1 MSTWLARNFVK
12 DMNEYY
18 DVVIIGGAAMGSS
31 AAFFLMENSDFDGS
45 VLIVERDP
53 TFERSS
59 TALSLSSVRHQFT
72 NPLNVRISQ
81 FGTEFIREF
90 RERTSIEGHGIDLS
104 FQENGYLFLWSEEYV
119 ENAKAQVAVQN
130 SLGAD
135 IVLLSPQNTK
145 EFFPHL
151 RVDDIAA
158 ASFGRSGE
166 GWFDN
171 VGLMDGMRR
180 KACSLGAEFVADE
193 VVGLE
198 LLCGRV
204 ANVYAASGRSI
215 GCGAVIN
222 ASGPRCAH
230 IAGMLGIALPVVP
243 QKRSVFV
250 IDCQRSPVGRLPLMI
265 DTTGVFCRPE
275 GSYFICG
282 SEPLVAGDTD
292 VDDFEVVH
300 EEFEEI
306 IWPALAARSEN
317 FESVKV
323 VNFWAGH
330 YAFNLFDQNAIV
342 GAHPEIKNFFFVNGF
357 SGHGIQQS
365 PAMGRAISELVAYGE
380 YRSLDLSA
388 MGFDRVLSG
397 IRFSEG
403 AII

>member
-1 MSTWLARNFVK
+1 MKEF
-12 DMNEYY
+12 Y
-18 DVVIIGGAAMGSS
+18 DVVVIGGAAMGSS
-31 AAFFLMENSDFDGS
+31 AAFFLMENPDFDGS

-53 TFERSS
+53 TFARSS
-59 TALSLSSVRHQFT
+59 TALSVSSVRHQFT

-90 RERTSIEGHGIDLS
+90 SKRTSVGGHGIDLS
-104 FQENGYLFLWSEEYV
+104 FQENGYLFLWSEKYE
-119 ENAKAQVAVQN
+119 EKARAQARMQVG
-130 SLGAD
+130 LGAD
-135 IVLLSPQNTK
+135 IALLSPAKTR
-145 EFFPHL
+145 ELFPHL
-151 RVDDIAA
+151 RVDDIAV

-180 KACSLGAEFVADE
+180 KACSLGAELVADE
-193 VVGLE
+193 IVGLQTRG
-198 LLCGRV
+198 GRV
-204 ANVYAASGRSI
+204 FRVDAASGNSI
-215 GCGAVIN
+215 DCGAVVN
-222 ASGPRCAH
+222 ATGPRCSR
-230 IAGMLGIALPVVP
+230 IAAMLDIDIPVVP

-250 IDCQRSPVGRLPLMI
+250 IDCQRPPEGRLPLMI
-265 DTTGVFCRPE
+265 DKTGVFCRPE
-275 GSYFICG
+275 GSFFICG
-282 SEPLVAGDTD
+282 GEPLRGGDTEF
-292 VDDFEVVH
+292 DDFEVVH
-300 EEFEEI
+300 DEFEEI

-342 GAHPEIKNFFFVNGF
+342 GPHPELENFFFVNGF

-380 YRSLDLSA
+380 YRSLDLSE
-388 MGFDRVLSG
+388 MGFERILAG
-397 IRFSEG
+397 TRFSEG